1 MNGMDKIT
9 ARIETEAVADAARM
23 AEDAA
28 VQCRAVRAEGEAK
41 AQECY
46 WRKVKDGVKAAEDRA
61 ERLAKAADMEA
72 RKSILACKQAIV
84 GETFDR
90 AEAKLRALAGDEY
103 IDFLAGQAARAA
115 VTGREE
121 IVLSE
126 KDKASIGDKVAKKAN
141 DLLRAEGKD
150 AGLVL
155 AAEAGSFSG
164 GLLLKDGNITVNCT
178 LEALM
183 AQAREEQAAAV
194 AAELFS

>member
-1 MNGMDKIT
+1 MNGLDKIT
-9 ARIETEAVADAARM
+9 ARIETEAVADAART
-23 AEDAA
+23 AEEAA
-28 VQCRAVRAEGEAK
+28 ARCEAVRAEGEAK
-41 AQECY
+41 AQESY
-46 WRKVKDGVKAAEDRA
+46 WRRVKDGTKAAADRA
-61 ERLAKAADMEA
+61 ERLARAADMEA

-84 GETFDR
+84 GEAFDK

-103 IDFLAGQAARAA
+103 VDFLAGQAARAA

-126 KDKASIGDKVAKKAN
+126 KDRESVGDRVTKKAN
-141 DLLRAEGKD
+141 ALLRAGGKS

-155 AAEAGSFSG
+155 AAETGSFSG
-164 GLLLKDGNITVNCT
+164 GLVLKDGDITVNCT

-194 AAELFS
+194 AAELLN